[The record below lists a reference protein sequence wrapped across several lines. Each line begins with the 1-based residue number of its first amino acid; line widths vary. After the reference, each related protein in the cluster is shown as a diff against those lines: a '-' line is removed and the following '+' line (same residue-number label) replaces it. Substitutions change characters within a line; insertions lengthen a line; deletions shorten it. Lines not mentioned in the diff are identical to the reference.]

1 MEISTNY
8 FLWASKSLWDE
19 VLGNKLYKK
28 GLQMIWEYESI
39 GPDMRGIHSK
49 EVMGGK
55 VLCGTCP
62 TPGGLLC
69 IARDNNGLQL

>member
-1 MEISTNY
+1 
-8 FLWASKSLWDE
+8 
-19 VLGNKLYKK
+19 
-28 GLQMIWEYESI
+28 MIGDYESI

-49 EVMGGK
+49 EVMGAK
-55 VLCGTCP
+55 VLCGTTCP